1 MAVFFK
7 KIKPLEKSLK
17 EELFIWK
24 MFKLLK
30 YNHVNL
36 LKMKRDLEVLFLRSL
51 LVFLFKI
58 CKIMEKK

>member
-58 CKIMEKK
+58 CKIMAKK